1 MDLPPEGKE
10 LYRDRKMERWV
21 RKGGNTKLFMEQN
34 GSYWLRLYWNYP
46 SWQFTCSKLSTETL
60 KQDVKIYLA
69 PCSSVSIVNFEQA
82 IAGWDSQ
89 MAFDSTFTAWRV
101 SEFGVFSGPYFAG
114 FGQNTEI
121 TLCHLDAVT
130 YTCNSFT

>member
-1 MDLPPEGKE
+1 
-10 LYRDRKMERWV
+10 
-21 RKGGNTKLFMEQN
+21 MEQN
-34 GSYWLRLYWNYP
+34 GSYWFRLYWDYP

-60 KQDVKIYLA
+60 KQGVKTYLA

-89 MAFDSTFTAWRV
+89 MAWDSQMTFDSTFTAWRV
-101 SEFGVFSGPYFAG
+101 SEFGVFSGPYFAWS
-114 FGQNTEI
+114 GQNTEI

-130 YTCNSFT
+130 YTCNSVT